1 MTSAAMTMFFM
12 GLSWFLCSVLIV
24 DCLSN
29 GAGAE
34 KIVSERKFISAGSRL
49 NTNKP
54 LGADH
59 LSQGLGKHPV
69 QTAVFMRAPV
79 GPIEDLSGN
88 FEFHRGHINP
98 NLRPVQQTEKT
109 L

>member
-1 MTSAAMTMFFM
+1 MIFFM
-12 GLSWFLCSVLIV
+12 GVSPGLCSVLIV

-29 GAGAE
+29 GAGAK
-34 KIVSERKFISAGSRL
+34 KIVSERKFVGAGSRFHA
-49 NTNKP
+49 NKP
-54 LGADH
+54 PGTDQ
-59 LSQGLGKHPV
+59 LSQWLGKHPV
-69 QTAVFMRAPV
+69 QAAMLVSTPV

-98 NLRPVQQTEKT
+98 NLRPVQQTEKN